1 MKRKIT
7 NLIFALLFL
16 AGFLILVYPAAAN
29 FWNQQREKKLINT
42 YEEAAKTAAPED
54 LSGMLEAARE
64 YNSEQIG
71 NAVPDAF
78 AEGEAEKDDRYEE
91 LLNYNGDGVMGYLE
105 IPCID
110 VKLPILHGTGEEAL
124 LKGAG
129 HLEGSS
135 LPVGGENTHAVLA
148 AHRGLPSAA
157 LFTDLN
163 LLKEGDLFFI
173 HVLDQ
178 VLAYE
183 VEENQVVEPEETDSL
198 VIKPGE
204 DLVTLVTCTPYGVN
218 SHRILVRGHR
228 VEYTEE
234 LYESAFA
241 VTQGSISTNYVLVVC
256 LGLLVVAVVGVLLFW
271 MGRRRDRKKEQ

>member
-1 MKRKIT
+1 MKRKLT
-7 NLIFALLFL
+7 NIIFAVLFL

-29 FWNQQREKKLINT
+29 FWNQQREKQLINT
-42 YEEAAKTAAPED
+42 YEETTKEATPED
-54 LSGMLEAARE
+54 LSRMLEEARV
-64 YNSEQIG
+64 YNAKQLG

-78 AEGEAEKDDRYEE
+78 AEGEAELDEQYES

-124 LKGAG
+124 QKGAG

-135 LPVGGENTHAVLA
+135 LPVGGESTHAVLA

-173 HVLDQ
+173 HVLGE

-183 VEENQVVEPEETDSL
+183 VEESQVVDPKETESL

-228 VEYTEE
+228 AEYTEE

-256 LGLLVVAVVGVLLFW
+256 LGLLVVAAVGVLLFL
-271 MGRRRDRKKEQ
+271 MGKKRQKK

>member
-1 MKRKIT
+1 MKRKLT
-7 NLIFALLFL
+7 NIIFAVLFL

-29 FWNQQREKKLINT
+29 FWNQQREKQLINT
-42 YEEAAKTAAPED
+42 YEETTKEATPED
-54 LSGMLEAARE
+54 LSRMLEEARA
-64 YNSEQIG
+64 YNAKQLG

-78 AEGEAEKDDRYEE
+78 AEGEAELDEQYES

-124 LKGAG
+124 QKGAG

-135 LPVGGENTHAVLA
+135 LPVGGESTHAVLA

-173 HVLDQ
+173 HVLGE

-183 VEENQVVEPEETDSL
+183 VEESQVVDPKETESL

-228 VEYTEE
+228 AEYTEE

-256 LGLLVVAVVGVLLFW
+256 LGLLVVAAVGVLLFL
-271 MGRRRDRKKEQ
+271 MGKKRQKK

>member
-1 MKRKIT
+1 MKRKLT
-7 NLIFALLFL
+7 NIIFAVLFL

-29 FWNQQREKKLINT
+29 FWNQQREKQLINT
-42 YEEAAKTAAPED
+42 YEETTKEATPED
-54 LSGMLEAARE
+54 LSRMLEEARA
-64 YNSEQIG
+64 YNAKQLG

-78 AEGEAEKDDRYEE
+78 AEGEAELDEQYES

-124 LKGAG
+124 QKGAG

-135 LPVGGENTHAVLA
+135 LPVGGESTHAVLA

-163 LLKEGDLFFI
+163 LLKEGDLFFV
-173 HVLDQ
+173 HVLGE

-183 VEENQVVEPEETDSL
+183 VEESQVVDPKETESL

-228 VEYTEE
+228 AEYTEE

-256 LGLLVVAVVGVLLFW
+256 LGLLVVAAVGVLLFL
-271 MGRRRDRKKEQ
+271 MGKKRQKK